1 MLEMDLMGDRREWTD
16 EQCVLPIPLGAGTL
30 SGTILG
36 VREE

>member
-1 MLEMDLMGDRREWTD
+1 MAGGLKGGKSNI
-16 EQCVLPIPLGAGTL
+16 LPIPLGAGIL